1 MRDMIPDLQ
10 DAADAKDNA
19 LYFLGRREQG
29 AQFRRFS
36 YIEKA
41 EYWAL
46 IWGSVIMTIT
56 GTLLWFDN
64 FFVSTLGL
72 PKGILDV
79 VLVIHYYE
87 AWLATL
93 AIVVWHGYS
102 VLLNPHVYPMNPAWL
117 TGKMPRDMY
126 VHEHPE
132 APRLKPRVFKKVDV
146 YKAEE
151 LENGALESEPQPS
164 AGSEG
169 PAADPS
175 SPSGKP

>member
-1 MRDMIPDLQ
+1 MPRTTPCTSS
-10 DAADAKDNA
+10 AGANKG
-19 LYFLGRREQG
+19 LGSG
-29 AQFRRFS
+29 

-46 IWGSVIMTIT
+46 IWGSIIMTIT

-64 FFVSTLGL
+64 FFVSALGL

-102 VLLNPHVYPMNPAWL
+102 VLLSPHIYPMNPAWI

-126 VHEHPE
+126 LHEHPE
-132 APRLKPRVFKKVDV
+132 APKLKPRVFRKVDV

-151 LENGALESEPQPS
+151 LEEEEPIAEPQPS

-169 PAADPS
+169 PTAGPS
-175 SPSGKP
+175 SPSAKP